1 MQENINL
8 KPFTTL
14 KTNCIARYFMPIT
27 TTYQLLNLIETPLW
41 DECKHWI
48 LWWGANTL
56 FCAEVFDGIVVKME
70 IPWFKILSEDETS
83 LKVQVWAGE
92 SWNKFVYWAAERGLG
107 GVENLIDIPGTVGT
121 SAVSNIWAYGQ
132 EASSSISQVIGVNLE
147 TKTIQKLTK
156 EECQFAYRESIFKHE
171 LQDQFII
178 THIIFEL
185 KKVNDDYQF
194 ATEYADIQK
203 VLSEK
208 KSDFDQLSPFEK
220 LREISQIISNIRASK
235 LPDYHTIWTAG
246 SYRKNPEI
254 WLPEREELSTQFPEL
269 KAYLTEQET
278 MKLSAGQLIELC
290 WWKGKEENWVKM
302 YEKHALILVNEGE
315 SWSAVLDYVRKVE
328 ESVLAKF
335 WIHLQPEVR
344 YCY

>member
-70 IPWFKILSEDETS
+70 IPWFKVLSEDEIS

-92 SWNKFVYWAAERGLG
+92 SWNNFVYWAAERGLG

-132 EASSSISQVIGVNLE
+132 EAGSSISEVIGVNLE
-147 TKTIQKLTK
+147 TKTIQKLAK

-185 KKVNDDYQF
+185 KKVNNDYQF

-208 KSDFDQLSPFEK
+208 KSDFEQLSPFKK
-220 LREISQIISNIRASK
+220 LREISEIISDIRASK
-235 LPDYHTIWTAG
+235 LPDYYTIWTAG

-254 WLPEREELSTQFPEL
+254 WLPEWEKLSTQFPEL
-269 KAYLTEQET
+269 KAHLTEQET
-278 MKLSAGQLIELC
+278 MKLSAGQLIELS

-315 SWSAVLDYVRKVE
+315 SWAVVLDYARKVE
-328 ESVLAKF
+328 ESIFAKF
-335 WIHLQPEVR
+335 WIQLEPEVR